1 MNRILLAAVAA
12 AIAGPALAQTAPI
25 QIGQSTA
32 PSVSAASSA
41 PAKMDDATF
50 VSMAA
55 MSNLAEIHMGEI
67 ALQKTQNEEV
77 RKHARL
83 MIDDHKKAQAQLE
96 QVTNLP
102 MPKEIDAKHKQMAD
116 KLSAAS
122 GADFDRLYAEM
133 QADAHEQAIQ
143 LHTAQVERGSNGELK
158 RLASELLPKLREHL
172 TITQTLAKAVGA
184 KIAPSK
190 AS

>member
-1 MNRILLAAVAA
+1 
-12 AIAGPALAQTAPI
+12 
-25 QIGQSTA
+25 
-32 PSVSAASSA
+32 
-41 PAKMDDATF
+41 
-50 VSMAA
+50 MAA
-55 MSNLAEIHMGEI
+55 MANLAEIHIGEL

-83 MIDDHKKAQAQLE
+83 MIDDHKKAQAQLT
-96 QVTNLP
+96 QVAGTPL
-102 MPKEIDAKHKQMAD
+102 PKEIDAKHKQMAD

-133 QADAHEQAIQ
+133 QADAHDQAIQ
-143 LHTAQVERGSNGELK
+143 LYTAQVERGSNGDLK

-172 TITQTLAKAVGA
+172 TITQALAKAVGA
-184 KIAPSK
+184 KVAPSK